1 MIPLNSLVQDHG
13 GVYVVI
19 NRETGEI
26 RPATS
31 FEVELWQYAQLP
43 IAPTREAY
51 VRVNE
56 ADLLRL
62 MQEVE
67 SMRAEIQTL
76 RDRFPK
82 KEPDEPGSEKAG

>member
-1 MIPLNSLVQDHG
+1 MSLLNSLVEDRA

-19 NRETGEI
+19 DRGTGAI

-31 FEVELWQYAQLP
+31 FEVELWQYANRGNV
-43 IAPTREAY
+43 PTRESY

-56 ADLLRL
+56 GDLLRL

-67 SMRAEIQTL
+67 SARAEIHHL
-76 RDRFPK
+76 REQLIK
-82 KEPDEPGSEKAG
+82 KGLDEPGSEKTG